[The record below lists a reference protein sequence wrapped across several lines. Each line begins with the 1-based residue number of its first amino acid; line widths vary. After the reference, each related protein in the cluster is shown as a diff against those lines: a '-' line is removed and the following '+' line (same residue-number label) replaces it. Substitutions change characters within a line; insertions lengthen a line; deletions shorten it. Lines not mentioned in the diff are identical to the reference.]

1 MSIPNHPKLSPAL
14 LPIFMSIL
22 LLLAGNVNAQSTIF
36 ATPSTD
42 ILPEG
47 KVGIRFIAKFKLNDQ
62 EARKKFTQFA
72 PRVIFGVKRN
82 VEIGVNLFGNTQ
94 PGRDATTI
102 VGSVKWRFYA
112 NEKHKTALV
121 VGNNLYIPLR
131 NKKYNLGNY
140 FYVAGSKVLSG
151 TKTKLTLGSY
161 YFTQNVVAQNAARA
175 GGQFGLEQPINPRV
189 TFAAEWL
196 TGRHSSGN
204 LTTGFRIKVNK
215 RTVASLG
222 YTIANS
228 RAIQGNHFFYSSL
241 AINLN

>member
-1 MSIPNHPKLSPAL
+1 MSYLNQPKHSPAL
-14 LPIFMSIL
+14 LPIFLSLL
-22 LLLAGNVNAQSTIF
+22 LLLAGNVSAQSTIF

-47 KVGIRFIAKFKLNDQ
+47 KVGIRFIARFKLNDQ
-62 EARKKFTQFA
+62 EAKKKFTQFT

-82 VEIGVNLFGNTQ
+82 VEIGVNLLGNTQ
-94 PGRDATTI
+94 PGQDATTI

-112 NEKHKTALV
+112 NEKRKTALV

-151 TKTKLTLGSY
+151 TNTKLTIGSY
-161 YFTQNVVAQNAARA
+161 YFTKNVVARNAARA
-175 GGQFGLEQPINPRV
+175 GGQFGLEQPINQRV

-204 LTTGFRIKVNK
+204 LTTGFKVKVNK
-215 RTVASLG
+215 RAVASLG
-222 YTIANS
+222 YTIAND
-228 RAIQGNHFFYSSL
+228 RAIQGNHFFYTSL